1 MANIKFFR
9 KDVAPSNPQEGYI
22 WFNSSNNTIQLYK
35 NATWEVYTGK
45 INDVTYADGKLTIV
59 PHVGNSTIID
69 LSAVANISDLSTRLD
84 TLETSFNTLSGEFE
98 TEKGKISTLQGE
110 MTTVKAAT
118 ATMIGQLAGIEDTV
132 VAHVTAEFE
141 KHNTE
146 RESIDADFEDRI
158 STLETGHTTLDG
170 KIDGIQSTLQGAI
183 DTEKGRIDALIGAD
197 VPTEGGVQMSV
208 REIVQDEVALQLESE
223 NISDSFDTLKE
234 MAEWLSGHP
243 EDVTAM
249 NDAIGKNTTNIATNT
264 ADITTIK
271 GDIETINATIE
282 ENEYVTAS
290 ALTDLDERVTAL
302 SSSTVS
308 SVSGDGYI
316 SATTTDGA
324 VVVTA
329 TIGAVANSDNALAIA
344 SDVKA
349 YVDNMMTWGEF

>member
-35 NATWEVYTGK
+35 NSAWEVYTGK
-45 INDVTYADGKLTIV
+45 INDVTYANGKLTIT
-59 PHVGNSTIID
+59 PHEGDATVVDLGAVGNIAD
-69 LSAVANISDLSTRLD
+69 LSSRLG

-118 ATMIGQLAGIEDTV
+118 ATMIGQLAGIENTV

-146 RESIDADFEDRI
+146 REAIDEGFESRI

-170 KIDGIQSTLQGAI
+170 KIDGVQSTLQGAI
-183 DTEKGRIDALIGAD
+183 NTEKGRIDTLVG
-197 VPTEGGVQMSV
+197 
-208 REIVQDEVALQLESE
+208 
-223 NISDSFDTLKE
+223 SDSGSIRDIAVDVLTETLVSETASEAFDTLQEVSAWIKN
-234 MAEWLSGHP
+234 HP
-243 EDVTAM
+243 ENAATM
-249 NDAIGKNTTNIATNT
+249 NSNISTNTTNIATNT

-271 GDIETINATIE
+271 GNIETINTTIE
-282 ENEYVTAS
+282 ENELTVAS
-290 ALTDLDERVTAL
+290 ALTDLDTRLNSLA
-302 SSSTVS
+302 SGTVS
-308 SVSGDGYI
+308 SVSGENYVEV
-316 SATTTDGA
+316 TTTDGA
-324 VVVTA
+324 VVVKA
-329 TIGAVANSDNALAIA
+329 TTGAVANSDNALAVA

-349 YVDNMMTWGEF
+349 YVDSMMTWGEF

>member
-9 KDVAPSNPQEGYI
+9 KDVAPSNPQEGYV

-35 NATWEVYTGK
+35 NAAWEVYTGK

-59 PHVGNSTIID
+59 PHAGDSTTID
-69 LSAVANISDLSTRLD
+69 LSAVANISDLSTRLG
-84 TLETSFNTLSGEFE
+84 TLETSFNTLSGDFE

-110 MTTVKAAT
+110 MTTVKTEVAKLSDVTGKVGAY
-118 ATMIGQLAGIEDTV
+118 V
-132 VAHVTAEFE
+132 VEQFRLHDEARTEIDGGFE
-141 KHNTE
+141 
-146 RESIDADFEDRI
+146 SRI

-170 KIDGIQSTLQGAI
+170 KIDGVQSTLQGAI

-249 NDAIGKNTTNIATNT
+249 NDAIGKNTTDIATNT

-271 GDIETINATIE
+271 GNIETINTTIE
-282 ENEYVTAS
+282 ENESVVAK
-290 ALTDLDERVTAL
+290 ALADLDSRIKSLGAG
-302 SSSTVS
+302 TVS
-308 SVSGDGYI
+308 SVTGQGYI

-329 TIGAVANSDNALAIA
+329 TTGAVANGGDTLVVA
-344 SDVKA
+344 SDVKS
-349 YVDNMMTWGEF
+349 YVDNMMSWGEF